1 MTVECIALFRFS
13 FYFEVTEATTTCENV
28 ATSDKDAVVTSL
40 WIHFKEYS
48 VEITV
53 SISNDFYQEPFFIS
67 GRFQRLLLLEKY
79 HYFLKLVVS
88 IR

>member
-40 WIHFKEYS
+40 
-48 VEITV
+48 
-53 SISNDFYQEPFFIS
+53 
-67 GRFQRLLLLEKY
+67 
-79 HYFLKLVVS
+79 
-88 IR
+88 